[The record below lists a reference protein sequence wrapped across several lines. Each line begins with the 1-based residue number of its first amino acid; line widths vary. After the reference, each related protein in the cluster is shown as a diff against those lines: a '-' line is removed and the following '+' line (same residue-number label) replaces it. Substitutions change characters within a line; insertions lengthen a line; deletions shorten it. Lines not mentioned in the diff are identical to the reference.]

1 MSMTP
6 LQAIAAT
13 KFVNGEGLAPHRIQS
28 AADAYAEHPLVVLMR
43 QHATIQANVDNDFP
57 VASGGIRA
65 SDAVFFAQF
74 GSSTNTE
81 DAMVDYATHV
91 LCDGDIGKFAS
102 VVDKCTGL
110 IVAVGDVTA
119 TIEKASTMSFSD
131 LGPGVKNHGD
141 AINMGL
147 GPAMGKLKEAM
158 EKANNGQLPKVEGVP
173 QTDTAIVGTV
183 ILAQGEVSGDSA
195 SPNFGTAIGIY
206 EAAKKKGLTDSID
219 AIHQEFLKQPVPV
232 AGKITKT
239 SGKYI
244 RPTAVTNMTEAQF
257 NELMDL
263 TYASAVEDEASANED
278 ERIEAVQVKAW
289 VDARRE
295 KGYTSFIEMVR
306 KIVLKI
312 MNDPSKYRQDPFL
325 EVVVKLTVESENHM
339 KEAIDALPLDQAKKL
354 FQGLGSKI
362 QIEKLEK
369 WTDVLDVAK
378 CAAAMPE
385 PLTTKTAPASVT
397 TNTDEIEPPP
407 QTPNP
412 EAVPKVEGS
421 LEKAKESQTA
431 YQEAAKLKSNQAD
444 IAAGKPP
451 SEWNVTPEQV
461 ERNRAISKSGP
472 SVIPGIGNILGD
484 TSGGLTTLTA
494 STAVPTA
501 GVPGPSLTKDITGAQ
516 FAASYNASLDKF
528 AQTPAGKSALGQQ
541 ALTMAN
547 SLKGN
552 LAGNVDSLRAAA
564 TDFGAQTNAGPVNLE
579 NIQQAS
585 VSSMKSL
592 GADMGQINGFGNM
605 ADMKSLGGMLRSVE
619 TSMPV
624 PLGNGLGRLTEPVTV
639 TDADIEEARKL
650 KSNAADVA
658 AGKPP
663 EEWNVT
669 PEQFVRNSK
678 MNKALTPTFLNNL
691 SGVMPPEIKTELQAA
706 VGTGSGAGGSY
717 SLLDFVGSAVGENG
731 QMDNW
736 KTILSSLD
744 SLWAKYQTDL
754 EREVAGGTYTS
765 ALSDIVFDMAASVE
779 GNVAENA
786 YEDNIAKMKA
796 EYTLLTTKA
805 GIDFATIPAGDLTN
819 TLNLSKKIAQ
829 MASKLDSGH
838 AAVFQN
844 AADPNSMGGQALLGV
859 MVEARN
865 TKLLQKAGLQPAN
878 SIVPSNKTEVTDQD
892 RAEAAKIQAKSG
904 DPDAIT
910 PEQVARNRAL
920 NNTLKGLFG
929 VS

>member
-13 KFVNGEGLAPHRIQS
+13 KFVQGEGLSAHRIQS

-43 QHATIQANVDNDFP
+43 QHAAIQANVDNDFP

-65 SDAVFFAQF
+65 ADAAFFAQF
-74 GSSTNTE
+74 GSSSNTE
-81 DAMVDYATHV
+81 DAMVDYANTV
-91 LCDGDIGKFAS
+91 LCNGDIGKFAS
-102 VVDKCTGL
+102 VVDKCSGL
-110 IVAVGDVTA
+110 MAAIGDVTA
-119 TIEKASTMSFSD
+119 TIDKASTMSFSD
-131 LGPGVKNHGD
+131 MGPGVKNHGD
-141 AINMGL
+141 ALSMGL
-147 GPAMGKLKEAM
+147 GGAMAKMKEAM

-173 QTDTAIVGTV
+173 QTDTAVVGTV
-183 ILAQGEVSGDSA
+183 ILAQGDVSGDSA

-206 EAAKKKGLTDSID
+206 EAAKTKGMTESID
-219 AIHQEFLKQPVPV
+219 AIHNSFLTTQKVPLRTRVKGTTGETIIIIPHSSMSEQEFNVF
-232 AGKITKT
+232 I
-239 SGKYI
+239 
-244 RPTAVTNMTEAQF
+244 NDTEAAA
-257 NELMDL
+257 NSKLDDPDPKW
-263 TYASAVEDEASANED
+263 ASDAKIIAE
-278 ERIEAVQVKAW
+278 W
-289 VDARRE
+289 VTSRRT
-295 KGYTSFIEMVR
+295 KGYAKFIEDMH
-306 KIVLKI
+306 KIQLRI
-312 MNDPSKYRQDPFL
+312 MNDPEKYASVPTLYVTAQI
-325 EVVVKLTVESENHM
+325 TVQSETHM
-339 KEAIDALPLDQAKKL
+339 AEAIDALPLEQAKKL

-362 QIEKLEK
+362 QIEKLAK
-369 WTDVLDVAK
+369 WTDILDVAK

-385 PLTTKTAPASVT
+385 PLTTKTAPSSVT
-397 TNTDEIEPPP
+397 SNTEVQPEPT
-407 QTPNP
+407 TPNAD
-412 EAVPKVEGS
+412 AVPKVEGS
-421 LEKAKESQTA
+421 LAKA
-431 YQEAAKLKSNQAD
+431 AD
-444 IAAGKPP
+444 SVNLP
-451 SEWNVTPEQV
+451 S
-461 ERNRAISKSGP
+461 
-472 SVIPGIGNILGD
+472 
-484 TSGGLTTLTA
+484 TS
-494 STAVPTA
+494 
-501 GVPGPSLTKDITGAQ
+501 GPSLTNNETGAQ
-516 FAASYNASLDKF
+516 VAAKFNASVEKF

-541 ALTMAN
+541 ALAMAN

-552 LAGNVDSLRAAA
+552 LAGTVDSLKASA
-564 TDFGAQTNAGPVNLE
+564 TDLGAQANAGPANLE

-585 VSSMKSL
+585 VGSMKSL
-592 GADMGQINGFGNM
+592 GADMGQIKGFGNM
-605 ADMKSLGGMLRSVE
+605 ADMKSLGSMLRSVE

-624 PLGNGLGRLTEPVTV
+624 PLGNGLSRATESVTV

-650 KSNAADVA
+650 ESNAADVA

-678 MNKALTPTFLNNL
+678 LNKALTPTFLNNL
-691 SGVMPPEIKTELQAA
+691 TGVMPPEIKTELQSV

-744 SLWAKYQTDL
+744 SLWATYQEDL
-754 EREVAGGTYTS
+754 KKETAGGTYTT
-765 ALSDIVFDMAASVE
+765 ALSDLVFDMAASVE
-779 GNVAENA
+779 GNVAGNA
-786 YEDNIAKMKA
+786 YEENIAKMKA

-805 GIDFATIPAGDLTN
+805 GIDFATIPAGDLTS
-819 TLNLSKKIAQ
+819 TLNLSKKLAQ

-878 SIVPSNKTEVTDQD
+878 QIEQSTKTEVTDQD

-910 PEQVARNRAL
+910 AEQVARNRSL

-929 VS
+929 V